1 MKTTQIK
8 KMAGAALL
16 AALAVVL
23 SPFSVP
29 VGASKCFPIQHMI
42 NVIAGILLGPWY
54 ATGAAFVTSFI
65 RNLLGTGSLLAF
77 PGSMCGAFLAGW
89 LFEKSKKVS
98 LSCVGEIFGTG
109 IIGGLLAYPVATLVM
124 GKQAAMFAYV
134 VPFLTATAVGSLM
147 AFMLISIM
155 KKSGAFKQILKI
167 ME

>member
-8 KMAGAALL
+8 KMAVAALL

-29 VGASKCFPIQHMI
+29 VGASKCFPIQHMV

-54 ATGAAFVTSFI
+54 ATGAAFVTSLI

-89 LFEKSKKVS
+89 LFSKTKHLVAA
-98 LSCVGEIFGTG
+98 CRGEIFGTG
-109 IIGGLLAYPVATLVM
+109 IIGGLLAYPVATMVM

-134 VPFLTATAVGSLM
+134 VPFLTATVVGSFMALM
-147 AFMLISIM
+147 MIGIM
-155 KKSGAFKQILKI
+155 EKSGAFRQILRI